1 MADQNLKQIQFKRTS
16 TENKAPG
23 ADIVARGEIA
33 LNTHGRTLA
42 IYTKDEADNVVQ
54 LAGKGVPFLDT
65 AGNLNV
71 DGTTTLKD
79 NVTISPNKAIN
90 FEASDLSGALV
101 RHITGK
107 CANNDGWY
115 IGAGGASDQGF
126 LEIGTYDNGNE
137 PIYFVQRTG
146 GTTQAEV
153 RRLALLDGFGDTSIP
168 GDLRLT
174 NKTVKISNGS
184 TLTLEMGVGAND
196 AYIKN
201 LRGTG
206 VLQLTNDSNLT
217 FRNSQVYYAMNG
229 RGPGKSGTLLTNVEN
244 NRQAWQYVISAATTA
259 TPRWVKVATIKH
271 PGDVSSQLD
280 LMITGGIDSGH
291 GRHYVDFITLSG
303 RNLTSWSTS
312 NLDNWVEWRRVG
324 SPNRGNAPEYYVV
337 KNDAATDSEAS
348 FDFYAKVPRYG
359 NWLYVTVL
367 NTAGYNGQD
376 SGKVIIYE
384 TSQDTGAT
392 TPSGSILVSMKQI
405 FDSIAKPDF
414 SDTTGTLPVN
424 RGGTGATNVGD
435 ARNNLGLRTAAV
447 RDVGES
453 SGNVMEVGAFGVG
466 GGGKSIVD
474 ITSDVDLMN
483 RLKAIGGTTFR
494 ANVKTVNGKAEY
506 TGSPYYSHGAGF
518 FSRTGDT
525 MAALNIDYS
534 SGNVRVF
541 AINDRGLA
549 DGKVSYNMLYG
560 TSNKPNADDNDF
572 VSKSRG
578 GTFGADVTVSGD
590 ITANTVSGRVLKLSG
605 GGAAYVPPSQGAYI
619 SWNKEN
625 GSGRTDFINHRSNTS
640 TVPGGF
646 DFWNYEGN
654 TSNMRHLAQIR
665 NTGDLVLFPSDISK
679 AVTFQTDGNIVGGTL
694 FGGNLNNYLS
704 NLTGTANSK
713 VSKSG
718 DTMTGRL
725 NVYQSDTNA
734 GAQAI
739 YIKGVQHT
747 PVVLERNTDANLSIA
762 FRLTGVN
769 PILQRKLGLA
779 KDGTL
784 RWGTGDNQTDN
795 ALVFDQN
802 SIGMVRV
809 NMTGGY
815 LGQEVAEDIGG
826 RTLSI
831 DDLFLNSSD
840 VGTRR
845 VYSCL
850 AQGPGANIT
859 GMPPALTNLQGDF
872 ILIVEKMRSAAGVD
886 FRNKQTFISGRN
898 NKTYFRYGAGT
909 GTTSAPAVNWTPWEE
924 VITTSN
930 TNGILPISSGGTGA
944 NTAADARNNFNLGLG
959 QTATFGGLI
968 VNGVGNNDPV
978 VTFKNGAVIREA
990 QGGSIGALIMS
1001 ASTTAPAAA
1010 KYIAFRPYGDTS
1022 NSEIRVKAYG
1032 NNETMLEW
1040 AQGPAV
1046 RSNTAGAF
1054 VIYAKAGQAIHLRP
1068 NGDTASQSTVIDQT
1082 GKMTVGG
1089 EFEAQN
1095 SKITGNLNVSEDNR
1109 MIVLGK
1115 NSDIGLVKKNGMPGK
1130 MAIGKSNSFTVM
1142 VSANTNNQINPA
1154 DTFSDIFKVDASG
1167 NQTVYGNAQIN
1178 RQLTVTSN
1186 TNLNSDLIVK
1196 GNSRF
1201 SGVIN
1206 ADGNINVASGK
1217 FVIAGQAPTDNSH
1230 LTNKK
1235 YVDDK
1240 VASAISNAGDTY
1252 LPLAGGT
1259 VTGNLD
1265 VTGTRLKTWQLE
1277 VDSKSTLRGGLDV
1290 SSSLKVSSG
1299 NLVAADTTNAGGL
1312 FAKNGNVYCD
1322 AGSAGTNSNY
1332 WFRDSAG
1339 NTRGVIWSNGQ
1350 NGDMIIRNQSGR
1362 ELVFRNDGYLQL
1374 AHLAPGNTD
1383 NANTVNGIR
1392 LQRGDTI
1399 FDSFNAWQSGE
1410 YVRAGWHFYNASGVD
1425 QWLALTDT
1433 GVKIWGSAANLRVEG
1448 VGNFW
1453 DVEIRS
1459 DRRVKSNIAK
1469 IDNALDKVS
1478 KLSGNVYD
1486 LQLPNGDTKPS
1497 AGLIAQEVQEV
1508 LPEAVTTDNDKDALL
1523 RLNYNAVIALL
1534 VESVKELKAEIE
1546 ELKSK

>member
-244 NRQAWQYVISAATTA
+244 NRQAWQYTISAATA
-259 TPRWVKVATIKH
+259 GTPRWVKVATIKH
-271 PGDVSSQLD
+271 PGDASSQLD

-312 NLDNWVEWRRVG
+312 NLDNWVEWRRIG
-324 SPNRGNAPEYYVV
+324 SPNKGNVPEYYVV

-359 NWLYVTVL
+359 NGLYVTVL

-384 TSQDTGAT
+384 TGQDTGAT
-392 TPSGSILVSMKQI
+392 GPTGSILVSMKQI

-414 SDTTGTLPVN
+414 DDTTGTLPVN

-453 SGNVMEVGAFGVG
+453 NGNVMEVGAFGVG
-466 GGGKSIVD
+466 GNGKSLVN
-474 ITSDVDLMN
+474 ITSDVDLMT
-483 RLKAIGGTTFR
+483 RLKALGGTVFR
-494 ANVKTVNGKAEY
+494 ANTASGY
-506 TGSPYYSHGAGF
+506 TGAPYYSHGTGF
-518 FSRTGDT
+518 YGRASDT
-525 MAALNIDYS
+525 MSALNIDYAT
-534 SGNVRVF
+534 GIVRVF
-541 AINDRGLA
+541 ATNDSGLA
-549 DGKVSYNMLYG
+549 SGKVNANVLYG
-560 TSNKPNADDNDF
+560 TANKPSKADVGLGNLTNDTQVKKAGDTMTGDLTVPNLHASGTGTASVYVNAGSGNAHVWFRTDGNERGVIWATPNTADLGQINIRA
-572 VSKSRG
+572 KTTG
-578 GTFGADVTVSGD
+578 GTSAGDFSFRSDGRLDVPV
-590 ITANTVSGRVLKLSG
+590 AVKV
-605 GGAAYVPPSQGAYI
+605 GGAAMLT
-619 SWNKEN
+619 K
-625 GSGRTDFINHRSNTS
+625 
-640 TVPGGF
+640 
-646 DFWNYEGN
+646 
-654 TSNMRHLAQIR
+654 
-665 NTGDLVLFPSDISK
+665 
-679 AVTFQTDGNIVGGTL
+679 DGNITSGSM
-694 FGGNLNNYLS
+694 FGGNLNNYLTS
-704 NLTGTANSK
+704 IKNDIVTGDNK
-713 VSKSG
+713 QVSKTG
-718 DTMTGRL
+718 DTMTGNL
-725 NVYQSDTNA
+725 TIN
-734 GAQAI
+734 
-739 YIKGVQHT
+739 
-747 PVVLERNTDANLSIA
+747 ANLKVENPNGTFVDLGSENSDKYS
-762 FRLTGVN
+762 RLTLARKVGDGAAVAMLKITPEGYVQFGYQTAVAN
-769 PILQRKLGLA
+769 PSPTKYIRVKPDGL
-779 KDGTL
+779 DVE
-784 RWGTGDNQTDN
+784 GDLVFNQT
-795 ALVFDQN
+795 
-802 SIGMVRV
+802 
-809 NMTGGY
+809 Y
-815 LGQEVAEDIGG
+815 LGTEEAVDISNK
-826 RTLSI
+826 TV
-831 DDLFLNSSD
+831 DLNSLVIKRTD
-840 VGTRR
+840 PGTRQL
-845 VYSCL
+845 YKC
-850 AQGPGANIT
+850 
-859 GMPPALTNLQGDF
+859 
-872 ILIVEKMRSAAGVD
+872 
-886 FRNKQTFISGRN
+886 
-898 NKTYFRYGAGT
+898 
-909 GTTSAPAVNWTPWEE
+909 
-924 VITTSN
+924 
-930 TNGILPISSGGTGA
+930 ISSGGGSKIANKPTSDGNFVLEVLSLRKVSDNDWTCKQTFTTKNNTTVGTYVRYAQNGSWTAWQEVVSGIQPINLGGTGA
-944 NTAADARNNFNLGLG
+944 TSVAAARNNLGVGEGQTVTFGNLVTTDLTANGNARLVGRLNLGS
-959 QTATFGGLI
+959 TSAT
-968 VNGVGNNDPV
+968 GVLRANE
-978 VTFKNGAVIREA
+978 TGAVVL
-990 QGGSIGALIMS
+990 GS
-1001 ASTTAPAAA
+1001 ASGQNVHIRAGSA
-1010 KYIAFRPYGDTS
+1010 DTS
-1022 NSEIRVKAYG
+1022 AG
-1032 NNETMLEW
+1032 ETRFE
-1040 AQGPAV
+1040 
-1046 RSNTAGAF
+1046 
-1054 VIYAKAGQAIHLRP
+1054 P
-1068 NGDTASQSTVIDQT
+1068 NGNV
-1082 GKMTVGG
+1082 TVGG
-1089 EFEAQN
+1089 AITASGSLQVNGEAAMSRSLIVSQN
-1095 SKITGNLNVSEDNR
+1095 IKNTNDNSFIL
-1109 MIVLGK
+1109 MGKDSDLGF
-1115 NSDIGLVKKNGMPGK
+1115 VK
-1130 MAIGKSNSFTVM
+1130 KSNSGAKLVFASGKSFIVAKS
-1142 VSANTNNQINPA
+1142 SATAIANPA
-1154 DTFSDIFKVDASG
+1154 SETYTDVFKVDADG
-1167 NQTVYGNAQIN
+1167 NQTVYGNSAVS
-1178 RQLTVTSN
+1178 RALTVSSSATVN
-1186 TNLNSDLIVK
+1186 
-1196 GNSRF
+1196 
-1201 SGVIN
+1201 GVIN
-1206 ADGNINVASGK
+1206 ANGGIIVPTTK
-1217 FVIAGQAPTDNSH
+1217 YVQIADAPTQNNQA
-1230 LTNKK
+1230 TNKK

-1277 VDSKSTLRGGLDV
+1277 VDGKSTLRGGLDV

-1425 QWLALTDT
+1425 QWLALTDS

>member
-79 NVTISPNKAIN
+79 TVTISPNKAIN

-146 GTTQAEV
+146 GSAQAEV

-174 NKTVKISNGS
+174 GKTVKISNGS
-184 TLTLEMGVGAND
+184 TLTLEMGVGSND

-217 FRNSQVYYAMNG
+217 FRNSQVYYAMDG

-244 NRQAWQYVISAATTA
+244 NRQAWQYTISAASAA
-259 TPRWVKVATIKH
+259 TPRWVKVATMKH
-271 PGDVSSQLD
+271 PGMGSSQLD

-291 GRHYVDFITLSG
+291 DKHHVDFITLSG

-312 NLDNWVEWRRVG
+312 NLDKWVEWRRIG
-324 SPNRGNAPEYYVV
+324 SPSKGNVPEYYVV
-337 KNDAATDSEAS
+337 KNDSATDSEAS
-348 FDFYAKVPRYG
+348 FDFYAKVPRYS
-359 NWLYVTVL
+359 NDLYVTVL

-376 SGKVIIYE
+376 SGTVIIYE
-384 TSQDTGAT
+384 TGQDTGAT
-392 TPSGSILVSMKQI
+392 GPSGSILVSMKQI
-405 FDSIAKPDF
+405 FDSYAKPDF

-435 ARNNLGLRTAAV
+435 ARNNLGLGTAAV
-447 RDVGES
+447 RNVGEGT
-453 SGNVMEVGAFGVG
+453 GNLLENGAYGLG
-466 GGGKSIVD
+466 GNGGKSIND
-474 ITSDVDLMN
+474 ITSNADMMN
-483 RLKAIGGTTFR
+483 RLKAYGGTFWR
-494 ANVKTVNGKAEY
+494 GVIKSGVSVQNGLY
-506 TGSPYYSHGAGF
+506 NHGSGIFMNA
-518 FSRTGDT
+518 GDT
-525 MAALNIDYS
+525 MSAINIDYASARVRVYAANNS
-534 SGNVRVF
+534 SLAEGNVR
-541 AINDRGLA
+541 
-549 DGKVSYNMLYG
+549 YNELYG
-560 TSNKPNADDNDF
+560 TANKPNADDNDF

-578 GTFGADVTVSGD
+578 GTYGASITVNGD
-590 ITANTVSGRVLKLSG
+590 ITANTVSGGVLKLSG
-605 GGAAYVPPSQGAYI
+605 GGSAYVPPSQGAYI
-619 SWNKEN
+619 SWNREN
-625 GSGRTDFINHRSNTS
+625 GSGRTDFINHRSNTA
-640 TVPGGF
+640 TVRGGF

-815 LGQEVAEDIGG
+815 LGPEVAEDIGG

-831 DDLFLNSSD
+831 DDLFLDSND

-850 AQGPGANIT
+850 AQGPGTNIT
-859 GMPPALTNLQGDF
+859 GMPPALTNLKGDF
-872 ILIVEKMRSAAGVD
+872 LLIVEKMRSASGVD

-898 NKTYFRYGAGT
+898 NKTYFRYGFGT
-909 GTTSAPAVNWTPWEE
+909 GTTAATTANWSVWEE
-924 VITTSN
+924 VVTTSN
-930 TNGILPISSGGTGA
+930 SNGILPISSGGTGA
-944 NTAADARNNFNLGLG
+944 NTADAARNNLGVGEG
-959 QTATFGGLI
+959 QTTTFGSLTL
-968 VNGVGNNDPV
+968 NGVGSGDA
-978 VTFKNGAVIREA
+978 TLDFKGGARIRGG
-990 QGGSIGALIMS
+990 QGTGMGAIILS
-1001 ASTTAPAAA
+1001 ANSDTTG
-1010 KYIAFRPYGDTS
+1010 KYIAFRPLGDS
-1022 NSEIRVKAYG
+1022 SGAEIRVKANVY
-1032 NNETMLEW
+1032 NEPSLEW
-1040 AQGPAV
+1040 SYGAGV
-1046 RSNTAGAF
+1046 RSSAVGSF
-1054 VIYAKAGQAIHLRP
+1054 LIYAKAGQAIHLRP
-1068 NGDTASQSTVIDQT
+1068 NGDNSNQATVIDQN

-1115 NSDIGLVKKNGMPGK
+1115 NSDFGLVKKNGMPGK

-1142 VSANTNNQINPA
+1142 VSTNTNNQINPA
-1154 DTFSDIFKVDASG
+1154 DTFNDIFKVDADG
-1167 NQTVYGNAQIN
+1167 NQTVYGNAQVN
-1178 RQLTVTSN
+1178 RQLTVSSSATVN
-1186 TNLNSDLIVK
+1186 GI
-1196 GNSRF
+1196 
-1201 SGVIN
+1201 IN
-1206 ADGNINVASGK
+1206 ANGGIIVPTTK
-1217 FVIAGQAPTDNSH
+1217 YVQIADAPTQNNQA
-1230 LTNKK
+1230 TNKK

-1259 VTGNLD
+1259 VTGRLII
-1265 VTGTRLKTWQLE
+1265 TGDQLKTTSLWTTGDAAVNGALTVDGNVVSNYGIGSFVGAVDVKAPAADNGTTHLWFRHSNGGERGVIYMPRDNNTMMGLRAGGSEWQLH
-1277 VDSKSTLRGGLDV
+1277 
-1290 SSSLKVSSG
+1290 
-1299 NLVAADTTNAGGL
+1299 
-1312 FAKNGNVYCD
+1312 
-1322 AGSAGTNSNY
+1322 GSAGQMVGPGARWRIHSDGNLQGDVYGGYITNYINDRFNQCAQWVRTGAQQDFGPIGRPAPGKTVPGGWVLVGLNGNSNEANQNMQLIGGRLQV
-1332 WFRDSAG
+1332 WKPGVQWVDSA
-1339 NTRGVIWSNGQ
+1339 T
-1350 NGDMIIRNQSGR
+1350 
-1362 ELVFRNDGYLQL
+1362 
-1374 AHLAPGNTD
+1374 
-1383 NANTVNGIR
+1383 
-1392 LQRGDTI
+1392 
-1399 FDSFNAWQSGE
+1399 
-1410 YVRAGWHFYNASGVD
+1410 
-1425 QWLALTDT
+1425 
-1433 GVKIWGSAANLRVEG
+1433 
-1448 VGNFW
+1448 
-1453 DVEIRS
+1453 
-1459 DRRVKSNIAK
+1459 
-1469 IDNALDKVS
+1469 
-1478 KLSGNVYD
+1478 
-1486 LQLPNGDTKPS
+1486 
-1497 AGLIAQEVQEV
+1497 
-1508 LPEAVTTDNDKDALL
+1508 
-1523 RLNYNAVIALL
+1523 
-1534 VESVKELKAEIE
+1534 
-1546 ELKSK
+1546 